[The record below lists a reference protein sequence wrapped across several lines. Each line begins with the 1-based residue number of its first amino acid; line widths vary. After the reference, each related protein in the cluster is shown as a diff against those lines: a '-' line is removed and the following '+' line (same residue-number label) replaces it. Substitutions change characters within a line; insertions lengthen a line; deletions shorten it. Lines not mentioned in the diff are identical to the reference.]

1 MKYFPENK
9 SLIKILKK
17 IDIDLIELYSGNLIW
32 VSFSEAVKN
41 NFGKISRTEKTLV
54 NNFFNLISIINW
66 NDKQRLSLI
75 KKNTREDDFIA
86 FINKTSNVFGEDLLK
101 RKEFNEIDSNKLK
114 GKYQDFEE
122 KYRTELRGWEL
133 YSSENELYDYIQIS
147 FSEGPHKDL
156 ILNIV

>member
-75 KKNTREDDFIA
+75 KKNTR
-86 FINKTSNVFGEDLLK
+86 
-101 RKEFNEIDSNKLK
+101 R
-114 GKYQDFEE
+114 
-122 KYRTELRGWEL
+122 R
-133 YSSENELYDYIQIS
+133 
-147 FSEGPHKDL
+147 
-156 ILNIV
+156 